1 MDKKEAFKRVIIES
15 QSLRPELI
23 SREVRLPTDLQKVIT
38 LYGPRRSG
46 KTYLF
51 YQTMLELEKV
61 GVPAKKILYIN
72 FEDERILPFSKDDWE
87 ILLESFFELY
97 PENVG
102 EKMYLFLD
110 EVQEAPYWD
119 KFVRRMSEKNEF
131 RIFLTG
137 SSSKLFSKEIA
148 TSLRGRTISFFLTPF
163 SFRETLSAKGLK
175 TPAFVEHSRQ
185 RHLIKKEFS
194 IYLKFGGFPETIEK
208 EDPIKIRIL
217 QEYFELVFYRD
228 IVERHK
234 VRNYTLMKELMR
246 YLVNNFASLF
256 SMMGYYNLLKSSGQ
270 KTGKDTIC
278 EYVSWLEDVN
288 FVKFVQFYDYSIKR
302 RAVNPKKIYCI
313 DTGLITAVAP
323 QFSEN
328 KGRYL
333 ENTVYLEL
341 LRRGKEVFYWKD
353 SAGREVDFL
362 VAERGKPK
370 QLIQATM
377 SIEDNKVKE
386 RELTPLLAAAERFKI
401 DDCLILTDDQSA
413 EIFAEA
419 SPKGAAGASPKGAA
433 EASPKGTSGRLKI
446 KVRPIWSW
454 LLEKRV

>member
-1 MDKKEAFKRVIIES
+1 MDKKEAFKRVIVES

-23 SREVRLPTDLQKVIT
+23 SREVRLPMDLQKVIT

-61 GVPAKKILYIN
+61 GVPAKRILYVN
-72 FEDERILPFSKDDWE
+72 FEDERILPFFKDDWE
-87 ILLESFFELY
+87 ILLEAFFELC

-110 EVQEAPYWD
+110 EAQEAPYWD
-119 KFVRRMSEKNEF
+119 KFVRRMSEKKEF

-137 SSSKLFSKEIA
+137 SSSKLLSKEIA

-163 SFRETLSAKGLK
+163 SFREALSAKGIK
-175 TPAFVEHSRQ
+175 VPANVEYSQQ

-194 IYLKFGGFPETIEK
+194 KYLKFGGFPETLEK
-208 EDPIKIRIL
+208 EEPIKIRIL

-234 VRNYTLMKELMR
+234 IRNYTLMKELMR

-256 SMMGYYNLLKSSGQ
+256 SIMGYYNLLKSSGQ
-270 KTGKDTIC
+270 KIGKDTVC

-288 FVKFVQFYDYSIKR
+288 FVKFVQFYDYSVKR
-302 RAVNPKKIYCI
+302 RTVNPKKIYCI
-313 DTGLITAVAP
+313 DTGLITAVAS

-333 ENTVYLEL
+333 ENAVYLEL

-362 VAERGKPK
+362 VAERGKPE
-370 QLIQATM
+370 QLIQATA

-386 RELTPLLAAAERFKI
+386 RELMPLLAAAERFRI
-401 DDCLILTDDQSA
+401 DDCLILTDDQSVELSA
-413 EIFAEA
+413 
-419 SPKGAAGASPKGAA
+419 
-433 EASPKGTSGRLKI
+433 GRLKI

-454 LLEKRV
+454 LLEKKA

>member
-1 MDKKEAFKRVIIES
+1 MDKKEAFKRVIVES

-23 SREVRLPTDLQKVIT
+23 SREVKLPTGLQKVIT

-51 YQTMLELEKV
+51 YQTMLELARE
-61 GVPAKKILYIN
+61 GVPAKKMLYVN

-87 ILLESFFELY
+87 ILLEAFFELY

-102 EKMYLFLD
+102 KKTYLFLD

-119 KFVRRMSEKNEF
+119 KFVRRISEKKEF
-131 RIFLTG
+131 SIFLTG
-137 SSSKLFSKEIA
+137 SSSKLLSKEIA
-148 TSLRGRTISFFLTPF
+148 TSLRGRAISYFLTPF
-163 SFRETLSAKGLK
+163 SFRETLSARGLK
-175 TPAFVEHSRQ
+175 TPAFVEHSQQ

-194 IYLKFGGFPETIEK
+194 NYLKFGGFPETIEK

-234 VRNYTLMKELMR
+234 IRNYALMKELMR

-256 SMMGYYNLLKSSGQ
+256 SIMGYYNLLKSSGQ
-270 KTGKDTIC
+270 KTGKDTVC

-288 FVKFVQFYDYSIKR
+288 FVKFVQFYDYSVKR
-302 RAVNPKKIYCI
+302 RMVNPKKIYCI
-313 DTGLITAVAP
+313 DTGLVTAVAS

-333 ENTVYLEL
+333 ENAVYLEL

-353 SAGREVDFL
+353 DAGREVDFL
-362 VAERGKPK
+362 MTERGKPK
-370 QLIQATM
+370 QLIQATVSM
-377 SIEDNKVKE
+377 ENNKVKE
-386 RELTPLLAAAERFKI
+386 RELAPLLAAAEKFKI
-401 DDCLILTDDQSA
+401 DDCLILTDDQSV
-413 EIFAEA
+413 EI
-419 SPKGAAGASPKGAA
+419 S
-433 EASPKGTSGRLKI
+433 SGRLEI

-454 LLEKRV
+454 LLGKPIIL

>member
-1 MDKKEAFKRVIIES
+1 MDKKEAFKRVIVES
-15 QSLRPELI
+15 QGIGLKI
-23 SREVRLPTDLQKVIT
+23 VSRDVRLPTGLKKVIT

-51 YQTMLELEKV
+51 YQTMRELEKA
-61 GVPAKKILYIN
+61 GVPAKKMLYIN

-87 ILLESFFELY
+87 ILLEAFFELY

-102 EKMYLFLD
+102 QKSYLFLD
-110 EVQEAPYWD
+110 EAQEAPYWD

-137 SSSKLFSKEIA
+137 SSSKLLSKEIA
-148 TSLRGRTISFFLTPF
+148 TSLRGRTISFFLTPY
-163 SFRETLSAKGLK
+163 SFREALSARGLK
-175 TPAFVEHSRQ
+175 TQANFEHSGQ

-194 IYLKFGGFPETIEK
+194 SYLKFGGFPETIEE

-234 VRNYTLMKELMR
+234 VRNYALMKELMR

-256 SMMGYYNLLKSSGQ
+256 SIMGYYNLLKSSGQ
-270 KTGKDTIC
+270 KTGKDTLC

-333 ENTVYLEL
+333 ENAVYLEL

-353 SAGREVDFL
+353 GAGREVDFL
-362 VAERGKPK
+362 VAQRGKPK
-370 QLIQATM
+370 QLIQATV

-386 RELTPLLAAAERFKI
+386 RELAPLLSAAERFKI
-401 DDCLILTDDQSA
+401 DDCLILTGDQRAELSA
-413 EIFAEA
+413 
-419 SPKGAAGASPKGAA
+419 
-433 EASPKGTSGRLKI
+433 GRLKI
-446 KVRPIWSW
+446 KVRPVWSW
-454 LLEKRV
+454 LLERYY

>member
-1 MDKKEAFKRVIIES
+1 MDKKEAFKRVIVES
-15 QSLRPELI
+15 QGLRPEFI
-23 SREVRLPTDLQKVIT
+23 SREVRLPTDLPKVIT
-38 LYGPRRSG
+38 LYGPRRGG

-51 YQTMLELEKV
+51 YQTMLEVVKE
-61 GVPAKKILYIN
+61 GVPAQRILYVN

-87 ILLESFFELY
+87 ILLEAFFELY

-102 EKMYLFLD
+102 QKTYLFLD
-110 EVQEAPYWD
+110 EAQEALYWD
-119 KFVRRMSEKNEF
+119 KFVRRLSEKKEF

-137 SSSKLFSKEIA
+137 SSSKLLSKEIA
-148 TSLRGRTISFFLTPF
+148 TSLRGRTISYFLAPF
-163 SFRETLSAKGLK
+163 SFREALSAKGFK
-175 TPAFVEHSRQ
+175 AQADVEYSPQ

-194 IYLKFGGFPETIEK
+194 SYLKFGGFPETLGK

-234 VRNYTLMKELMR
+234 IRNYTLMKELMR

-256 SMMGYYNLLKSSGQ
+256 SIMGYYSLLKSSGQ
-270 KTGKDTIC
+270 KIGKDTVC

-288 FVKFVQFYDYSIKR
+288 FVRFVQFYDYSARKR
-302 RAVNPKKIYCI
+302 TVNLKKIYCI
-313 DTGLITAVAP
+313 DTGLITAVAS

-333 ENTVYLEL
+333 ENAVYLEL

-353 SAGREVDFL
+353 GAGREVDFL
-362 VAERGKPK
+362 ITQGGKPQ
-370 QLIQATM
+370 QLIQVTA
-377 SIEDNKVKE
+377 SLENNKVKE
-386 RELTPLLAAAERFKI
+386 RELAPLTAAAQKFKI
-401 DDCLILTDDQSA
+401 DDCLLLTDDQSA
-413 EIFAEA
+413 EL
-419 SPKGAAGASPKGAA
+419 SAGRFKV
-433 EASPKGTSGRLKI
+433 

-454 LLEKRV
+454 LLEKKG

>member
-1 MDKKEAFKRVIIES
+1 MEKKAAFKRLIVES
-15 QSLRPELI
+15 QGLKPEI
-23 SREVRLPTDLQKVIT
+23 VEREIRLPTDFEKVIT

-51 YQTMLELEKV
+51 YQTIRQLEKA
-61 GVPAKKILYIN
+61 GVSAKKMLYIN

-87 ILLESFFELY
+87 ILLEAFFELY

-102 EKMYLFLD
+102 EKIYLFLD
-110 EVQEAPYWD
+110 EAQEAPYWD
-119 KFVRRMSEKNEF
+119 KFVRRMSEKKEF
-131 RIFLTG
+131 VIFLTG
-137 SSSKLFSKEIA
+137 SSSKLLSKEIA
-148 TSLRGRTISFFLTPF
+148 TSLRGRAISYFLTPY
-163 SFRETLSAKGLK
+163 SFCEALSARGLK
-175 TPAFVEHSRQ
+175 TRANIEHSPE

-194 IYLKFGGFPETIEK
+194 NYLKFGGFPETIDK
-208 EDPIKIRIL
+208 EDAVKIRIL

-234 VRNYTLMKELMR
+234 IRNYTLMKELMR

-256 SMMGYYNLLKSSGQ
+256 SIMGYYNLLKASGQ
-270 KTGKDTIC
+270 KIGKDTVW

-302 RAVNPKKIYCI
+302 RAVNPKKMYCI
-313 DTGLITAVAP
+313 DTGLITAVAS

-333 ENTVYLEL
+333 ENAVYLEL
-341 LRRGKEVFYWKD
+341 VRREKEIFYWKD
-353 SAGREVDFL
+353 DAGREVDFL
-362 VAERGKPK
+362 LTQRGKPQ
-370 QLIQATM
+370 QLIQVAS

-386 RELTPLLAAAERFKI
+386 RELAPLLSAAERFKI

-413 EIFAEA
+413 EI
-419 SPKGAAGASPKGAA
+419 S
-433 EASPKGTSGRLKI
+433 SGRLKI
-446 KVRPIWSW
+446 QVRPIWSW
-454 LLEKRV
+454 LLANRPEHK

>member
-1 MDKKEAFKRVIIES
+1 MDKKEAFKRVIVES
-15 QSLRPELI
+15 QGLRPEI
-23 SREVRLPTDLQKVIT
+23 VEREVRLPTNLQKVIT

-51 YQTMLELEKV
+51 YQTMRELEKA
-61 GVPAKKILYIN
+61 GVPAKKMLYIN

-87 ILLESFFELY
+87 ILLEAFFELY

-102 EKMYLFLD
+102 EKTYLFLD
-110 EVQEAPYWD
+110 EAQEAPCWD
-119 KFVRRMSEKNEF
+119 KFVRRMSEKKEL
-131 RIFLTG
+131 RIFIAG
-137 SSSKLFSKEIA
+137 SSSKLLSKEIA
-148 TSLRGRTISFFLTPF
+148 TSLRGRTISYFLTPF
-163 SFRETLSAKGLK
+163 SFREALSAKGLK
-175 TPAFVEHSRQ
+175 TQANIEHSQQ

-194 IYLKFGGFPETIEK
+194 NYLKFGGFPEAIDK
-208 EDPIKIRIL
+208 EDPVKIRIL

-234 VRNYTLMKELMR
+234 IRNYTLMKELMR

-256 SMMGYYNLLKSSGQ
+256 SIMGYYNLLKASGQ
-270 KTGKDTIC
+270 KIGKDTVW

-302 RAVNPKKIYCI
+302 RVVNPKKIYCI
-313 DTGLITAVAP
+313 DTGLITAVAS

-333 ENTVYLEL
+333 ENAVYLEL
-341 LRRGKEVFYWKD
+341 LRREKEIFYWKD
-353 SAGREVDFL
+353 DAGEEVDFL
-362 VAERGKPK
+362 VTQRGKPQ
-370 QLIQATM
+370 QLIQVTS

-386 RELTPLLAAAERFKI
+386 RELAPLLSAAERFKI
-401 DDCLILTDDQSA
+401 DDCLILTDGQSA
-413 EIFAEA
+413 EV
-419 SPKGAAGASPKGAA
+419 S
-433 EASPKGTSGRLKI
+433 SGKLKI

-454 LLEKRV
+454 FLGKTSKTRDSD

>member
-1 MDKKEAFKRVIIES
+1 MDKKEAFKRVIVES

-51 YQTMLELEKV
+51 YQTMLELAKE
-61 GVPAKKILYIN
+61 GVASKRMLYIN

-87 ILLESFFELY
+87 ILLEAFFELY

-102 EKMYLFLD
+102 EKTYLFLD
-110 EVQEAPYWD
+110 EAQEAPYWD
-119 KFVRRMSEKNEF
+119 KFVRRMSEKKEF

-137 SSSKLFSKEIA
+137 SSSKLLSKEIA

-163 SFRETLSAKGLK
+163 SFREALSAKGIK
-175 TPAFVEHSRQ
+175 VPANVEHSKQ

-194 IYLKFGGFPETIEK
+194 NYLKFGGFPETLEK

-234 VRNYTLMKELMR
+234 IRNYTLMKELMR

-256 SMMGYYNLLKSSGQ
+256 SIMGYYNLLKSSGQ
-270 KTGKDTIC
+270 KSGKDTVC

-302 RAVNPKKIYCI
+302 RAVNPRKVYCI
-313 DTGLITAVAP
+313 DTGLITAIAS

-333 ENTVYLEL
+333 ENAVYLEL

-353 SAGREVDFL
+353 GAGREVDFL
-362 VAERGKPK
+362 TAERGKPE
-370 QLIQATM
+370 QLIQATA
-377 SIEDNKVKE
+377 SIEDNKVKG
-386 RELTPLLAAAERFKI
+386 RELAPLLAAAERFKI
-401 DDCLILTDDQSA
+401 DDCLILTYDQRA
-413 EIFAEA
+413 EL
-419 SPKGAAGASPKGAA
+419 SV
-433 EASPKGTSGRLKI
+433 GRLKI

-454 LLEKRV
+454 LLEKRA

>member
-1 MDKKEAFKRVIIES
+1 MNKKEAFKRVIVEF

-23 SREVRLPTDLQKVIT
+23 SREVRLPKDLQKVIT

-51 YQTMLELEKV
+51 YQMMLELAKE
-61 GVPAKKILYIN
+61 GVASKRMLYIN

-87 ILLESFFELY
+87 VLLEVFFELY

-102 EKMYLFLD
+102 EKVYLFLD
-110 EVQEAPYWD
+110 EAQEAPYWD
-119 KFVRRMSEKNEF
+119 KFVRRMSEKKEF

-137 SSSKLFSKEIA
+137 SSSKLLSKEIA
-148 TSLRGRTISFFLTPF
+148 TSLRGRTISYFLTPF
-163 SFRETLSAKGLK
+163 SFREALLAKGIK
-175 TPAFVEHSRQ
+175 AQANVEHLQQ

-194 IYLKFGGFPETIEK
+194 NYLKFGGFPEAIEK

-234 VRNYTLMKELMR
+234 IRNYTLMKELMR

-256 SMMGYYNLLKSSGQ
+256 SIMGYYNLLKSSGQ
-270 KTGKDTIC
+270 KTGKDTVC

-302 RAVNPKKIYCI
+302 RAVNPRKIYCI
-313 DTGLITAVAP
+313 DTGLITAIAS

-333 ENTVYLEL
+333 ENAVYLEL

-353 SAGREVDFL
+353 GAAREVDFL

-370 QLIQATM
+370 QLIQVAA

-386 RELTPLLAAAERFKI
+386 RELTPLIAAAEKFKIEDCFILTADQNAEFSAGRFKI
-401 DDCLILTDDQSA
+401 
-413 EIFAEA
+413 
-419 SPKGAAGASPKGAA
+419 
-433 EASPKGTSGRLKI
+433 KI
-446 KVRPIWSW
+446 RPIWLW
-454 LLEKRV
+454 LLEKPA

>member
-1 MDKKEAFKRVIIES
+1 MDKKEAFKRVIVES

-61 GVPAKKILYIN
+61 GVPAKKMLYVN

-87 ILLESFFELY
+87 ILLEAFFELY

-102 EKMYLFLD
+102 EKTYLFLD
-110 EVQEAPYWD
+110 EAQEAPYWD
-119 KFVRRMSEKNEF
+119 KFVRRMSEKKEF

-137 SSSKLFSKEIA
+137 SSSKLLSKEIA
-148 TSLRGRTISFFLTPF
+148 TSLRGRTISYFLTPF
-163 SFRETLSAKGLK
+163 SFREALSAKGLK

-194 IYLKFGGFPETIEK
+194 NYLKFGGFPETIEK

-234 VRNYTLMKELMR
+234 IRNYTLMKELMR

-256 SMMGYYNLLKSSGQ
+256 SIMGYYNLLKSSGQ
-270 KTGKDTIC
+270 KTGKDTVC

-313 DTGLITAVAP
+313 DTGLITAVAS

-333 ENTVYLEL
+333 ENAVYLEL

-353 SAGREVDFL
+353 GAGRELDFL
-362 VAERGKPK
+362 VAERGKPE
-370 QLIQATM
+370 QLIQATV

-401 DDCLILTDDQSA
+401 DDCLILTDDQSVELSA
-413 EIFAEA
+413 
-419 SPKGAAGASPKGAA
+419 
-433 EASPKGTSGRLKI
+433 GRLKI